1 MTKAE
6 IHYSNLSLKKKKNQ
20 QSNALLMELVS
31 MRNCVSEDLL
41 EIAVLVEKIK
51 NDFGMLRSY

>member
-6 IHYSNLSLKKKKNQ
+6 IHYSNLSLKKKNQ